1 MPVDTS
7 TAMAEA
13 KPIMAAR
20 PSHTPA
26 PAPAPACFAPCS
38 HRTEEETRLLLGAA
52 RGARAVEEHVLR
64 WMEDGSR
71 DDDSAAGEAARTE
84 KSAMTR
90 PRARFL
96 LLPLRVIPTNR
107 SISSSSGFLFAES
120 S

>member
-26 PAPAPACFAPCS
+26 PAPACLAPCS

-84 KSAMTR
+84 KSAMAR
-90 PRARFL
+90 PRARF